1 MSSGVLGFA
10 TPRELSKYES
20 VIGLE
25 VHVQLN
31 TRTKLLL
38 WRSAGTLGMIV
49 DEVIAGNPQQ
59 VEQYKTGKTR
69 VLGFLVGQAM
79 RVSNG
84 QANPA
89 AGVNKLLG
97 DKLTQVR
104 PRPGRGSSRRTQ
116 VAQNSS
122 LR

>member
-38 WRSAGTLGMIV
+38 WRAAGTLGMIV

-89 AGVNKLLG
+89 AVVNKLLR
-97 DKLTQVR
+97 DKLT
-104 PRPGRGSSRRTQ
+104 
-116 VAQNSS
+116 
-122 LR
+122 

>member
-31 TRTKLLL
+31 TKTKLLL
-38 WRSAGTLGMIV
+38 WRAAGTLGMIV
-49 DEVIAGNPQQ
+49 DEVITGNPKQ
-59 VEQYKTGKTR
+59 VEQYKAGKTA

-79 RVSNG
+79 KATKG
-84 QANPA
+84 QANPTA
-89 AGVNKLLG
+89 LNEVLRS
-97 DKLTQVR
+97 KLT
-104 PRPGRGSSRRTQ
+104 
-116 VAQNSS
+116 
-122 LR
+122 